1 MATQLSDYKAHP
13 RTLEVAPGHALTIEA
28 ERGTELRV
36 LEGLV
41 WLTQEGHYED
51 YIVAPGMRFCS
62 GDRGSLVASAVGVT
76 SRAVVSWTDPQR
88 AGGYAR
94 SGVWFDYGR
103 IERLEAEARCLR
115 AATLRQGLAPTIDRL
130 VRAWRALAV
139 SLPPASSRRT
149 ALERSAQ
156 KR

>member
-1 MATQLSDYKAHP
+1 MATQLSDYKTRP
-13 RTLEVAPGHALTIEA
+13 RTLELAPDQALTIQA

-41 WLTQEGHYED
+41 WVTQEGHHED

-62 GDRGSLVASAVGVT
+62 GDRGSLVASAVGDA
-76 SRAVVSWTDPQR
+76 SRAVVSWTDPGR

-103 IERLEAEARCLR
+103 IERLETEARRLR
-115 AATLRQGLAPTIDRL
+115 TATLRQGLARTVDRL
-130 VRAWRALAV
+130 VHAWRALAS
-139 SLPPASSRRT
+139 SLLPASSGRT
-149 ALERSAQ
+149 SLERSAQ